1 MISFLKEL
9 RVFDL
14 FCFRLNIFASKI
26 KNLPISLGTEG
37 QRPQILICVFLMTY
51 ISIFFAVAVVVVV
64 VVVVVAVVDFPL
76 FSASKDFIRDS
87 QRL

>member
-26 KNLPISLGTEG
+26 RNLPISLGTEG
-37 QRPQILICVFLMTY
+37 QRPQILIYIFLMTY
-51 ISIFFAVAVVVVV
+51 ISIFVAVA
-64 VVVVVAVVDFPL
+64 VVVAVVDFPL
-76 FSASKDFIRDS
+76 FSASKEFIRDS

>member
-1 MISFLKEL
+1 MIFFLKEL

-26 KNLPISLGTEG
+26 RNLPISLGTEG
-37 QRPQILICVFLMTY
+37 QRPQILIYVFLMTY
-51 ISIFFAVAVVVVV
+51 ISIFVDVAVV

>member
-64 VVVVVAVVDFPL
+64 VVVAVVDFPL
-76 FSASKDFIRDS
+76 FSASNDFIRDS

>member
-51 ISIFFAVAVVVVV
+51 ISIFFPVAV

>member
-64 VVVVVAVVDFPL
+64 VVVAVVDFPL
-76 FSASKDFIRDS
+76 FSASKDFIRDP

>member
-64 VVVVVAVVDFPL
+64 VAVVDFPL
-76 FSASKDFIRDS
+76 FSASKDFIRDP

>member
-1 MISFLKEL
+1 M
-9 RVFDL
+9 

-26 KNLPISLGTEG
+26 KSLPISLGTEG

-64 VVVVVAVVDFPL
+64 VVVAVVDFPL

>member
-1 MISFLKEL
+1 MIY
-9 RVFDL
+9 
-14 FCFRLNIFASKI
+14 
-26 KNLPISLGTEG
+26 
-37 QRPQILICVFLMTY
+37 VFLMTY
-51 ISIFFAVAVVVVV
+51 ISIFVDVAVV

>member
-64 VVVVVAVVDFPL
+64 VAVVDFPL

>member
-1 MISFLKEL
+1 MIY
-9 RVFDL
+9 
-14 FCFRLNIFASKI
+14 
-26 KNLPISLGTEG
+26 
-37 QRPQILICVFLMTY
+37 VFLMTY
-51 ISIFFAVAVVVVV
+51 ISIFVAVAVVAVA

>member
-64 VVVVVAVVDFPL
+64 VVVVAVVDFPL

>member
-51 ISIFFAVAVVVVV
+51 ISIFFPVAVVV

>member
-26 KNLPISLGTEG
+26 RNLPISLGTEG
-37 QRPQILICVFLMTY
+37 QRPQILIYIFLMIY
-51 ISIFFAVAVVVVV
+51 ISIFVSVA
-64 VVVVVAVVDFPL
+64 VVVAVVDFPL
-76 FSASKDFIRDS
+76 FSASKEFIRDS

>member
-9 RVFDL
+9 RVFDF

-64 VVVVVAVVDFPL
+64 VAAVR
-76 FSASKDFIRDS
+76 RD
-87 QRL
+87 

>member
-1 MISFLKEL
+1 MISFLKKL

-26 KNLPISLGTEG
+26 RNLPISLGTEG
-37 QRPQILICVFLMTY
+37 QRPQILIYVFLMTY
-51 ISIFFAVAVVVVV
+51 ISIFVAVAVVV

>member
-64 VVVVVAVVDFPL
+64 VVVAVVDFPL